1 MKFELDKD
9 NILKLLIGHTL
20 YSNSNVVLREL
31 AQNAIDAC
39 RLMDSNSKVGSS
51 GYQPR
56 VVITWKPTSCELVIQ
71 DNGTGMDEHIIK
83 NYLFKVGASRYQ
95 SDEFKKQN
103 SDFHS
108 ISRFGIGLLTCFMIS
123 DEFEITTLWHKEKNA
138 HKLRIKGMEQQV

>member
-51 GYQPR
+51 DYQPR
-56 VVITWKPTSCELVIQ
+56 VVITWKPTSRELVIQ

-95 SDEFKKQN
+95 SDEFKSKILI
-103 SDFHS
+103 F
-108 ISRFGIGLLTCFMIS
+108 ILLV
-123 DEFEITTLWHKEKNA
+123 DLE
-138 HKLRIKGMEQQV
+138 